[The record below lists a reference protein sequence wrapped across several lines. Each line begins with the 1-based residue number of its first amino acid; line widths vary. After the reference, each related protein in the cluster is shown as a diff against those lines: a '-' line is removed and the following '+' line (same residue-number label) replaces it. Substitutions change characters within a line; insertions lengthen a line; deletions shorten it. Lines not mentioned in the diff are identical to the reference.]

1 MAPRRFAFSLT
12 AVLVA
17 CFLLAASGCASAPSQ
32 AAGPASAAASA
43 SASSA
48 AASASAASSDS
59 PSAQSGG
66 VEAAAPGIKSA
77 TPRNVVELPK
87 SLDYLPEAYLS
98 PCATPGTLEYF
109 TYSTN
114 TYDDE
119 ARPMEKQALVY
130 LPYGYGDPDAPE
142 SYDIM
147 YYMHGAGGD
156 IEGFL
161 GAPGEYDTTR
171 CVVDNL
177 IANGDMEP
185 TIIVCATF
193 YLDNE
198 SVDLDDWGAFRT
210 KNFGRELHDDL
221 VPQIEAK
228 YRTYASGTFHDEL
241 AAARGHRIF
250 GGFSMGGV
258 TTWYRLC
265 DCLDYFEYFLPLS
278 GNLMW
283 GYESY
288 VERAGGAGFTT
299 DMAADAVLRQGYG
312 KDDFFLFA
320 SAGEEDFALGIV
332 EAQAAALPQRPD
344 VFVTGGDAGEANT
357 LTLIGDGEEHGS
369 ENINRF
375 FYNALPLVSAMT
387 A

>member
-1 MAPRRFAFSLT
+1 MTPIRTTLFPAIA
-12 AVLVA
+12 LVA
-17 CFLLAASGCASAPSQ
+17 SLLLATAGCASAPSQ
-32 AAGPASAAASA
+32 AATSSPAGSVASRADSASPAS
-43 SASSA
+43 
-48 AASASAASSDS
+48 
-59 PSAQSGG
+59 QSTG
-66 VEAAAPGIKSA
+66 VPAGAPGIKSA
-77 TPRNVVELPK
+77 EPRNVVELPTA
-87 SLDYLPEAYLS
+87 LEYLPEEYLS

-109 TYSTN
+109 DYSTN

-119 ARPMEKQALVY
+119 ARDMEKQALVY
-130 LPYGYGDPDAPE
+130 LPYGYDGPDALE

-161 GAPGEYDTTR
+161 GAPDEYDTTR

-185 TIIVCATF
+185 MIIVCATF
-193 YLDNE
+193 YPDND

-210 KNFGRELHDDL
+210 KNFGRELRDDL
-221 VPQIEAK
+221 IPRIEAE
-228 YRTYASGTFHDEL
+228 YRTYAQGTSHDEL
-241 AAARGHRIF
+241 AAARGHRVF

-278 GNLMW
+278 GNLIW

-299 DMAADAVLRQGYG
+299 NMAADAILRQGYG
-312 KDDFFLFA
+312 KEDFFLFA
-320 SAGEEDFALGIV
+320 SAGDEDFALGIV
-332 EAQAAALPQRPD
+332 EEQAAALPQRPD
-344 VFVTGGDAGEANT
+344 VFAVDGAAGEVNA
-357 LTLIGDGEEHGS
+357 LTLVGDGEDHGS

-375 FYNALPLVSAMT
+375 FYNALPLVSRMT
-387 A
+387 P